1 MPPKALPGDER
12 DKTCVRDEV
21 APPEPSRLLC
31 EPIGPLKP
39 KRLRRAGRT
48 ANVSGRHIQRAA
60 DAHDH
65 GNAKPT
71 TILFQPVFLPR
82 GAHRYE

>member
-1 MPPKALPGDER
+1 MPAKALPGDER
-12 DKTCVRDEV
+12 DETCIRDEV
-21 APPEPSRLLC
+21 APPEPSRLLY
-31 EPIGPLKP
+31 EPIGPFEP

-65 GNAKPT
+65 GNAKPA
-71 TILFQPVFLPR
+71 TILPEPVFLLWR
-82 GAHRYE
+82 AHRYE